1 MSDLSQQFEPPTEA
15 EINER
20 LNDLLT
26 RWHAHCNG
34 YSACKGYPSA
44 NAACRQA
51 QTTSVWDAWSG
62 AQDDAANHRIM
73 EEFDAAMWDVPQ
85 PYLTALQL
93 QARNLHTGKQ
103 VWQSPRLP
111 ADPMER
117 GVLLMEGRNLLMRGL
132 AKRGV
137 MT

>member
-1 MSDLSQQFEPPTEA
+1 MNDLAQQFEPPSEA
-15 EINER
+15 EINDR
-20 LNDLLT
+20 LNDLLA
-26 RWHAHCNG
+26 RWHAHCNA
-34 YSACKGYPSA
+34 YSAGKGYPSA

-62 AQDDAANHRIM
+62 AQDDAASRRIM

-93 QARNLHTGKQ
+93 QARNLYTGKQ